1 MILGSGGTIQ
11 AQGAGGLN
19 LEASHAS
26 GGINIE
32 TGGANTRATID
43 SNGNWTYTQ
52 GVQTSGSPMF
62 STWTGAAHTT
72 LDASTEASDI
82 DFDLDRTVEF
92 NTGALALQRAFRIQ
106 APTYAFVGAS
116 TLALAAT
123 AEISG
128 PPVEGP
134 NATITKRANLILR
147 NDSSMGDFSD
157 PGLYLLNSTGGA
169 TIQASPSIV
178 MRGRTSDGGGEN
190 VISGLHVVGAD
201 PFADATSVAAY
212 NRLIFEGSID
222 DAGFFSVFFADLDGT
237 GLFPGTA
244 SVGLGNASLPWAS
257 VQVSG
262 TARVGDGTASLPGYA
277 FADHTNTGFYID
289 SGNIAISHDG
299 TSILTIDSTALFPST
314 TAVTDLGKDTLRY
327 DIGYFEGMARHYELV
342 TGTSYN
348 STQSDFFIE
357 MEADNSTLTLVEEP
371 ALGTAHYIK
380 NSSSTT
386 LTINAGGSDT
396 RELTALAAGEC
407 GVIVYD
413 GVNSWRDFSVGW
425 HAA

>member
-1 MILGSGGTIQ
+1 
-11 AQGAGGLN
+11 
-19 LEASHAS
+19 
-26 GGINIE
+26 
-32 TGGANTRATID
+32 
-43 SNGNWTYTQ
+43 
-52 GVQTSGSPMF
+52 
-62 STWTGAAHTT
+62 
-72 LDASTEASDI
+72 
-82 DFDLDRTVEF
+82 
-92 NTGALALQRAFRIQ
+92 
-106 APTYAFVGAS
+106 
-116 TLALAAT
+116 
-123 AEISG
+123 
-128 PPVEGP
+128 
-134 NATITKRANLILR
+134 
-147 NDSSMGDFSD
+147 
-157 PGLYLLNSTGGA
+157 
-169 TIQASPSIV
+169 